1 MYHEALNH
9 SISFAELQRL
19 TSIPDV
25 TVRERHEGA
34 DAGREREKYQHQ
46 RTHSAVLHFPFP
58 PLLSNL
64 PALRMQNFRCLAF
77 HVWIP
82 EARICR

>member
-1 MYHEALNH
+1 ML
-9 SISFAELQRL
+9 
-19 TSIPDV
+19 
-25 TVRERHEGA
+25 REKESKRP
-34 DAGREREKYQHQ
+34 RERERESCRKGFSCDQRQ

-64 PALRMQNFRCLAF
+64 PALRMDNFRCQAF

-82 EARICR
+82 EALVCR